1 MKNIIITDLEKLREL
16 TIKNVNDITRR
27 DEILHEIDNIIA
39 EVKNGHR

>member
-39 EVKNGHR
+39 EVKNA